1 MAGARSEAIR
11 GQTNAGTVTKA
22 EELARQVVRQCLER
36 GVAEF
41 VLCPGSRN
49 SPLLAAALLTSAK
62 CWSHMDERAAAFFA
76 LGRCRALGRP
86 VAVVTTSGTAAFE
99 AFPAMIEALYQ
110 RLPLLAITADRPKRY
125 RGTGAPQAI
134 EQAGMFCVYA
144 VSNQDSEDGK
154 LNLDTWDGWG
164 PAHVNVCLEEPL
176 FDGLPDPE
184 PLAVRA
190 PALPTAMGDCFP
202 PGRRRKLPAPD
213 VVLVGS
219 LRPEERAPVRSFLQ
233 QLQCPIFAEAISG
246 LREDKNLATWLL
258 RDGEHSLNG
267 DGMASV
273 LRIGGVPSA
282 RFWRDLDRQP
292 KVRVSS
298 ILAHGFSGIARDS
311 QMFDSLEQ
319 VEFEGRPAT
328 IDLAASRRRSDCLE
342 ELLREFPE
350 SEPALVR
357 ALSRE
362 MPAGG
367 SVFLG
372 NSLPLRE
379 WNLAAA
385 HESRAADWWAN
396 RGANGID
403 GNVSTWLGW
412 SGGSE
417 RATWGVFGDVT
428 ALYDLNSLWVSG
440 QLTRAQRLLVVI
452 NNGGGGIFRR
462 LPGLAATSGELG
474 RILRSEHRIGFDSWA
489 AMWGCAY
496 HRWDGGSLDLLP
508 AEGMAILEVRPDAA
522 ATESF
527 WAAWNRVRTEES

>member
-1 MAGARSEAIR
+1 M
-11 GQTNAGTVTKA
+11 
-22 EELARQVVRQCLER
+22 
-36 GVAEF
+36 
-41 VLCPGSRN
+41 
-49 SPLLAAALLTSAK
+49 
-62 CWSHMDERAAAFFA
+62 
-76 LGRCRALGRP
+76 
-86 VAVVTTSGTAAFE
+86 
-99 AFPAMIEALYQ
+99 
-110 RLPLLAITADRPKRY
+110 
-125 RGTGAPQAI
+125 
-134 EQAGMFCVYA
+134 
-144 VSNQDSEDGK
+144 
-154 LNLDTWDGWG
+154 
-164 PAHVNVCLEEPL
+164 
-176 FDGLPDPE
+176 
-184 PLAVRA
+184 
-190 PALPTAMGDCFP
+190 
-202 PGRRRKLPAPD
+202 
-213 VVLVGS
+213 
-219 LRPEERAPVRSFLQ
+219 
-233 QLQCPIFAEAISG
+233 
-246 LREDKNLATWLL
+246 
-258 RDGEHSLNG
+258 
-267 DGMASV
+267 
-273 LRIGGVPSA
+273 
-282 RFWRDLDRQP
+282 
-292 KVRVSS
+292 
-298 ILAHGFSGIARDS
+298 
-311 QMFDSLEQ
+311 
-319 VEFEGRPAT
+319 
-328 IDLAASRRRSDCLE
+328 
-342 ELLREFPE
+342 
-350 SEPALVR
+350 
-357 ALSRE
+357 
-362 MPAGG
+362 
-367 SVFLG
+367 FLG